1 MNEQRIVKLAI
12 ATKTVSYDEWL
23 TLPVV
28 EDAIEEV
35 VDGEIRLMPP
45 NKTTHAKIVQALT
58 AAFVRQLDE
67 SKIQIYG
74 STFGLVIRKEPLTCR
89 VPDLALFIKANVVEE
104 DGYVHSPPELV
115 VEVLSPSNTPARVRE
130 KLREYE
136 AIRVPEAWVLLPER
150 RAVEV
155 FRLRGSKL
163 EKFAV
168 VTDGLLSAQRF
179 PEALIDLTVVWP
191 E

>member
-1 MNEQRIVKLAI
+1 MAT
-12 ATKTVSYDEWL
+12 ATKTVSYEKWL
-23 TLPVV
+23 TMPIV

-67 SKIQIYG
+67 SRIQIYG

-104 DGYVHSPPELV
+104 DGYVHSPPELII
-115 VEVLSPSNTPARVRE
+115 EVLSPSNTPARVRE

-136 AIRVPEAWVLLPER
+136 ALRVPEVWVFLPDVR
-150 RAVEV
+150 TVEV
-155 FRLRGSKL
+155 LRLRGDKL
-163 EKFAV
+163 EKVALV
-168 VTDGLLSAQRF
+168 KDGQLRAQYF
-179 PEALIDLTVVWP
+179 PEASIDVNAVWP
-191 E
+191 D

>member
-1 MNEQRIVKLAI
+1 MAT
-12 ATKTVSYDEWL
+12 ATKTLSYEKWL
-23 TLPVV
+23 TMPIV

-104 DGYVHSPPELV
+104 DGYVHSPPELII
-115 VEVLSPSNTPARVRE
+115 EVLSPSNTPARVRE
-130 KLREYE
+130 KLLEYE
-136 AIRVPEAWVLLPER
+136 ALRVPEVWVLLTDVR
-150 RAVEV
+150 TVEV
-155 FRLRGSKL
+155 FRPRGDKL
-163 EKFAV
+163 EKVALV
-168 VTDGLLSAQRF
+168 KDGRLSAQYF
-179 PEALIDLTVVWP
+179 PEASIDVNAVWP
-191 E
+191 D

>member
-1 MNEQRIVKLAI
+1 MAT
-12 ATKTVSYDEWL
+12 ATKTVSYGEWL
-23 TLPVV
+23 AMPIV

-136 AIRVPEAWVLLPER
+136 AIRVPEVWVLLPDV
-150 RAVEV
+150 RAIEV
-155 FRLRGSKL
+155 FRPQAGKL
-163 EKFAV
+163 EKFASV
-168 VTDGLLSAQRF
+168 KDGQLSPEHF
-179 PEALIDLTVVWP
+179 PAASIGAAAVWP
-191 E
+191 D

>member
-1 MNEQRIVKLAI
+1 VKLAT
-12 ATKTVSYDEWL
+12 ATKTVSYGEWL
-23 TLPVV
+23 TMPIV

-45 NKTTHAKIVQALT
+45 NKTAHAKIVQTLT

-130 KLREYE
+130 KLSEYE
-136 AIRVPEAWVLLPER
+136 AIRVPEVWVLSPEVR
-150 RAVEV
+150 TVEV
-155 FRLRGSKL
+155 FRLRGNKL
-163 EKFAV
+163 DKSV
-168 VTDGLLSAQRF
+168 MLTDGPLSAQSF
-179 PEALIDLTVVWP
+179 PEASVDVDAVWP
-191 E
+191 D

>member
-12 ATKTVSYDEWL
+12 APKTVAYDEWL